1 MSLAD
6 IIALDSRVCDPV
18 EKSDVQN
25 KILEIIG
32 HLGASIVQTLPSD
45 DQIIA
50 GHVREAYLIAKRL
63 RKALAQ

>member
-1 MSLAD
+1 MTVSD
-6 IIALDSRVCDPV
+6 IRAIDALDCAPV
-18 EKSDVQN
+18 EKWDVQN

-32 HLGASIVQTLPSD
+32 HLGTSIVQTQPSD

-63 RKALAQ
+63 RKGLAQ

>member
-18 EKSDVQN
+18 EKSDVQD
-25 KILEIIG
+25 KVLEIIG
-32 HLGASIVQTLPSD
+32 HLWAAIVITQPSD

-63 RKALAQ
+63 RKGLAQ